1 MKYTSHNATT
11 TTRAWVIIILGESS
25 ARILLKKEGTNFGS
39 GILESPVL
47 HVRMNR
53 RNFTPG
59 GRKKPAV
66 MPDKVDM
73 SLDDIIR
80 LNKKEQ
86 QIKRRRANTNQRPA
100 WKKGSVSQGKRV
112 WPSNGGPSVL
122 RDITKVNSMKLFV
135 CVAVKNPHNCYLTP
149 TGGVFRGGTPKLRTG
164 RLQVMAGV
172 RRGQGVIT
180 GLAARRTAAFF
191 RRPSQRRKQ
200 KPQSFVQRSQ
210 LPYRKADV
218 HKQLY
223 RQPKPQTG
231 APNGI
236 SVKRPFQLRRRPL
249 PPVHETQKEARQ
261 TTFLYRRGLKVMDV
275 QAVVQKLNPHT
286 LPVRTCL
293 WRTSTSSNGM
303 LTVSIDNPAAMTQPE
318 PPSAWT
324 LHPLTASS
332 AANNTETLEKKTPK
346 GVPLQFD
353 INSVGKPTSMTLNE
367 RFRILKDQRTAT
379 AQRSKGSRFVVVD

>member
-1 MKYTSHNATT
+1 
-11 TTRAWVIIILGESS
+11 
-25 ARILLKKEGTNFGS
+25 
-39 GILESPVL
+39 
-47 HVRMNR
+47 MNG

-100 WKKGSVSQGKRV
+100 WKKGPLSQGKRV
-112 WPSNGGPSVL
+112 WSSNGVPQVL
-122 RDITKVNSMKLFV
+122 R
-135 CVAVKNPHNCYLTP
+135 
-149 TGGVFRGGTPKLRTG
+149 GGVFRGGTPKLGTG
-164 RLQVMAGV
+164 TLPVMAGV

-191 RRPSQRRKQ
+191 RRPSQRTKQ
-200 KPQSFVQRSQ
+200 KPQSFIRRSQ
-210 LPYRKADV
+210 QPYSKADV
-218 HKQLY
+218 HRHLY
-223 RQPKPQTG
+223 RQPWPQRRG
-231 APNGI
+231 PNGA

-249 PPVHETQKEARQ
+249 PPVHHTQKEARQ
-261 TTFLYRRGLKVMDV
+261 TTFLHKRGLKV
-275 QAVVQKLNPHT
+275 QAVVRKPNSRT
-286 LPVRTCL
+286 LPVRTRP

-303 LTVSIDNPAAMTQPE
+303 LTVSIDNPTAMTQPE

-324 LHPLTASS
+324 LHPPTAIP
-332 AANNTETLEKKTPK
+332 AAKNTETLKKKIPK

-367 RFRILKDQRTAT
+367 RFRILKDQRTTT
-379 AQRSKGSRFVVVD
+379 AQSKGSRFVVVD